1 MSGPA
6 GRAPRPVGRAE
17 PRDPAPATPPG
28 RNHFFA
34 LLPPPDVR
42 DTLAALARRLPNEI
56 GGRPE
61 PAHRLHMTM
70 LFLGALPPGHE
81 DALRAAGH
89 ACREATGPVD
99 VELDHLGR
107 FARSD
112 VVWAGP
118 SAPPAPGLDALHAA
132 LRRACAGIPTQRPP
146 GRFSPHVTLLRS
158 VPRDADPP
166 EAPVGPFRWRADRF
180 ALMRTDPSEDG
191 RVYTTIASWPL
202 LGGRAG

>member
-1 MSGPA
+1 MAGPA
-6 GRAPRPVGRAE
+6 GRAPRPVGRPE
-17 PRDPAPATPPG
+17 PRDDAPAAPAG

-42 DTLAALARRLPNEI
+42 DALAALARRLPNEV

-61 PAHRLHMTM
+61 PAHRLHMTL
-70 LFLGALPPGHE
+70 LFLGALAPGQ
-81 DALRAAGH
+81 
-89 ACREATGPVD
+89 ACREVAGPVD

-118 SAPPAPGLDALHAA
+118 SAPPAPALDALHAA

-180 ALMRTDPSEDG
+180 ALLRTDPSEDG
-191 RVYTTIASWPL
+191 RIYTLIASWPM
-202 LGGRAG
+202 LGGGAG